1 MSRQESSLRKEGRE
15 SGNPWPGGP
24 AGPVMAFVWLIFIL
38 VPIVNAATRTGQ
50 TALGHWLT
58 IAGACAFSATYVC
71 LVLIMFEQREQVQR
85 ALCVVLVVLA
95 LALTTL
101 DNSSWAY
108 LFAYCGACVAMT
120 LPSTPGFAAVLG
132 CAGIAVGATALGGGS
147 VGTGLGFAASTIGVG
162 FLLMLLRDLR
172 VRNSQLS
179 SARAEL
185 AQVAVTAERARFA
198 RDLHD
203 LLGHSLSVI
212 AIKAELAGRLLP
224 GSPSQAAV
232 EVSELEAVARQALG
246 EVREAVSGYRQ
257 PTLEEEL
264 AGARVAL
271 SAAGIDVSFSGPG
284 SVGLDPSIEAVLA
297 WTVREGATNVI
308 RHSGASRCA
317 VRVSAGDGLQAA
329 SVEVID
335 DGAGNGGDPTNGN
348 GLTGLR
354 ERARAVRGRLEAGS
368 IADGGFRL
376 VVSIPVNPR

>member
-1 MSRQESSLRKEGRE
+1 LSRHERPWLKYGRE
-15 SGNPWPGGP
+15 SPDPWPGGP

-38 VPIVNAATRTGQ
+38 VPIVNAVTRTGQ
-50 TALGHWLT
+50 TALGHWLA

-95 LALTTL
+95 VALTTL
-101 DNSSWAY
+101 DNTSWAY

-120 LPSTPGFAAVLG
+120 LPSTPGFGAVLG
-132 CAGIAVGATALGGGS
+132 CAGLAVGATALGGGS
-147 VGTGLGFAASTIGVG
+147 VGAGLGFAASTIGVG

-224 GSPSQAAV
+224 DSPSQAAV

-317 VRVSAGDGLQAA
+317 VRVSAGDGFQDA

-348 GLTGLR
+348 GLAGLR

-368 IADGGFRL
+368 IADGGFKL
-376 VVSIPVNPR
+376 VVSVPVNPR